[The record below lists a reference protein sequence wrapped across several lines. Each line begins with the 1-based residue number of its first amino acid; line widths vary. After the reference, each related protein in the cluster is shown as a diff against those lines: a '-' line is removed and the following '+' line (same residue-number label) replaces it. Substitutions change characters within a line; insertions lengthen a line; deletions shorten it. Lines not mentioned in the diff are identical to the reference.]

1 MFFNNMPEERKFVM
15 GRQIFTYTT
24 YSTFSSDTADHIIQ
38 IIVNQLY
45 FLLYFL
51 TTNKPNSENTLY
63 YLLGLLHT

>member
-38 IIVNQLY
+38 III
-45 FLLYFL
+45 
-51 TTNKPNSENTLY
+51 
-63 YLLGLLHT
+63 